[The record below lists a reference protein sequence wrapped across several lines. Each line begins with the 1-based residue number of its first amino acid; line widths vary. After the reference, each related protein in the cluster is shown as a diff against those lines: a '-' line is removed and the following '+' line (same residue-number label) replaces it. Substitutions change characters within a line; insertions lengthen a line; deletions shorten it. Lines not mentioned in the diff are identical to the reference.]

1 MFSYL
6 VSIELHCAMSIHS
19 PESQFSVL
27 KQVLCLKYSNY
38 VWLEQE
44 HLYVTQDEAE
54 VARMEKTIEV
64 CKKTLIDLG
73 HAEFTFEDFLG
84 VRDYPLG
91 L

>member
-1 MFSYL
+1 M
-6 VSIELHCAMSIHS
+6 
-19 PESQFSVL
+19 
-27 KQVLCLKYSNY
+27 
-38 VWLEQE
+38 
-44 HLYVTQDEAE
+44 TQDEAE

-84 VRDYPLG
+84 VSDYPLG

>member
-6 VSIELHCAMSIHS
+6 VSIELQCTVSICS
-19 PESQFSVL
+19 LESQFSVL
-27 KQVLCLKYSNY
+27 MQVLYLKCSNY
-38 VWLEQE
+38 VRLEQE
-44 HLYVTQDEAE
+44 HLYVTQDEVE

-84 VRDYPLG
+84 VSDYPLG

>member
-6 VSIELHCAMSIHS
+6 VSIELHCTVSIRS

-84 VRDYPLG
+84 VSDYPLG